1 MPTETECKIAVADFK
16 PIEARLEELRAE
28 PHGEFLQDDRFFDT
42 PQERLLGADQGL
54 RLRSVVRKDQEG
66 AATAHILTYKGAR
79 QPGLLKQ
86 REEIEAGVSDPQ
98 AMVDVLDRLGF
109 TLMLRLQKRRKRY
122 KLGGCWVELDTVP
135 LLGRFVEVEGPD
147 GEAIAQVAKG
157 LGLDL
162 SQSITDSYAS
172 LLMAQARKQGQATRP
187 TEFLL

>member
-1 MPTETECKIAVADFK
+1 MPTETECKIAVADFR

-42 PQERLLGADQGL
+42 PQERLLQADQGL
-54 RLRSVVRKDQEG
+54 RLRSVVREDRTG
-66 AATAHILTYKGAR
+66 AAEHILTYKGAR
-79 QPGLLKQ
+79 QKGSLKQ

-109 TLMLRLQKRRKRY
+109 TLMLHLQKRRKRY

-147 GEAIAQVAKG
+147 GEAIGQVARG

-162 SQSITDSYAS
+162 SRGLTDSYAS
-172 LLMAQARKQGQATRP
+172 LLMGQARQRGMQGRP
-187 TEFLL
+187 AEFLL